1 MNIKPQITC
10 IIPFHNESQRLCNVL
25 DEVVKTNNINQI
37 ICVDDASRED
47 NSREI
52 VERYPNIELIRTCKN
67 LGKSGAIQRGLKR
80 ARGNF
85 ILLLDADLRNLDH
98 KEIEKAI
105 DSIAQIEDLDMLI
118 LRRVKANIFLR
129 LIRSDTLYSGE
140 RIIKKTYLE
149 EILNN
154 EVEGW
159 QLEYAIN
166 NYMYKQGKKVQWA
179 AHSGINTNKLS
190 KWGIIHGLI
199 SEMRMYKEILTEAGF
214 LNLLRHILFFAKD
227 KMEVI

>member
-1 MNIKPQITC
+1 M
-10 IIPFHNESQRLCNVL
+10 L

-67 LGKSGAIQRGLKR
+67 LGKSGAIQWGLQR
-80 ARGNF
+80 AKGKF

-105 DSIAQIEDLDMLI
+105 GSITQTEDLDMLI

-140 RIIKKTYLE
+140 RIIKKSYLE
-149 EILNN
+149 EILNDK
-154 EVEGW
+154 VEGW

>member
-1 MNIKPQITC
+1 MKTSLQITC
-10 IIPFHNESQRLCNVL
+10 IIPYHNESQRLYNVL

-37 ICVDDASRED
+37 ICVDDASQED
-47 NSREI
+47 NSIEI
-52 VERYPNIELIRTCKN
+52 VKRYSYIELIRVCKN
-67 LGKSGAIQRGLKR
+67 IGKSGAIRRGLKR
-80 ARGNF
+80 AKGNF

-105 DSIAQIEDLDMLI
+105 DSIKQTEDLDMLI

-149 EILNN
+149 EILTNK
-154 EVEGW
+154 VEGW
-159 QLEYAIN
+159 RLEYAIN

-179 AHSGINTNKLS
+179 SHSGINTNKLR
-190 KWGIIHGLI
+190 KWGILNGLI
-199 SEMRMYKEILTEAGF
+199 SEIRMYVDILTEAGF